1 MNKFFK
7 KLGIFFLPIIIVVFF
22 FEYNLSQIPTSYSV
36 KKNYLEENISKIQ
49 ILVLGSSHALN
60 GINPEY
66 FSKNTFNIANSSQSI
81 YYDMKIFEKYVLKF
95 KKLKKV
101 IIPISYFSLEYNFSG
116 PESWKEF
123 FYKRVYGIDP
133 EIIKKRFDIRNY
145 SFLMLYGQIRAISY
159 ALKGFD
165 VDLVMT
171 MNKTGYVPVQEGI
184 VKKIN
189 DMEAITLHESI
200 MKKSNIDKN
209 IEYLEKIL
217 TLARSVGIEPIF
229 VTIPVSSS
237 YYNNIDKEKY
247 LEMQKNIKI
256 LSSKY
261 NVKYFNYFFD
271 ERFTDVDFV
280 NSDHLDAYGAE
291 KFTKILEEVL

>member
-200 MKKSNIDKN
+200 MKKSNIDK
-209 IEYLEKIL
+209 
-217 TLARSVGIEPIF
+217 
-229 VTIPVSSS
+229 
-237 YYNNIDKEKY
+237 EKY

>member
-1 MNKFFK
+1 
-7 KLGIFFLPIIIVVFF
+7 
-22 FEYNLSQIPTSYSV
+22 
-36 KKNYLEENISKIQ
+36 
-49 ILVLGSSHALN
+49 
-60 GINPEY
+60 
-66 FSKNTFNIANSSQSI
+66 
-81 YYDMKIFEKYVLKF
+81 
-95 KKLKKV
+95 
-101 IIPISYFSLEYNFSG
+101 
-116 PESWKEF
+116 
-123 FYKRVYGIDP
+123 
-133 EIIKKRFDIRNY
+133 
-145 SFLMLYGQIRAISY
+145 
-159 ALKGFD
+159 
-165 VDLVMT
+165 
-171 MNKTGYVPVQEGI
+171 
-184 VKKIN
+184 
-189 DMEAITLHESI
+189 